1 MAKKGILK
9 KLIVVF
15 IGLIAVVGVGLFV
28 VVLNL
33 DSIIGGSIEKF
44 GTAATGTGVTIE
56 DVSLSIFSGNLSL
69 DGLEVK
75 NPKGFVNPH
84 AFKFEKFAVDLD
96 LASLASDTIVVN
108 SIIIKDIRIAY
119 EPSTG
124 GSNLDRIQKNIEK
137 YTGADK
143 KQPEVE
149 KAPEKAPEESEK
161 EPAKQKNIIIKKF
174 IIDGGEIAVASPM
187 IGTGINVPMMKFEM
201 NDIGTGGKSSVTEI
215 LNQIFDELLP
225 AIAKSVSEG
234 SIKGIKN
241 IKSIKDIKGLGK
253 TGGDLEK
260 TTKEGFEK
268 IKSLFSK

>member
-9 KLIVVF
+9 KLVVLF
-15 IGLIAVVGVGLFV
+15 IGFIALVGIGLFV
-28 VVLNL
+28 LFLNL

-44 GTAATGTGVTIE
+44 GSAATGTGVTIE

-96 LASLASDTIVVN
+96 LASLSTDTIVIN
-108 SIIIKDIRIAY
+108 SIIIKDIKIAY

-143 KQPEVE
+143 KTV
-149 KAPEKAPEESEK
+149 
-161 EPAKQKNIIIKKF
+161 EPAPQDEPTKSEEAEKPQKNIIIKKF
-174 IIDGGEIAVASPM
+174 IIDGGEIAVASP
-187 IGTGINVPMMKFEM
+187 IVGAGIKVPMAKFEM
-201 NDIGTGGKSSVTEI
+201 NDIGSGGKSSTAEVF
-215 LNQIFDELLP
+215 NQIFDELLP

-234 SIKGIKN
+234 SVKGIKGFGK
-241 IKSIKDIKGLGK
+241 IGDDLGK
-253 TGGDLEK
+253 S
-260 TTKEGFEK
+260 TKESFNK
-268 IKSLFSK
+268 MKSLFSK